1 MSWRAKLQ
9 EQRGA
14 VFQKGQGDP
23 LTQLT
28 QPQNGRSDSLT
39 KLTKPS
45 CVSSVSDPSG
55 NSANIGAAVL
65 LDAPALKQ
73 LRARLLALAGA
84 NWIDAASIHRLHDLD
99 VAACIGLDSRQLAG
113 YLSLLEETAERHAGR
128 VPAGHTAAI
137 HCQLCGPVWAY
148 PDVAAVLPVVDGWPR
163 ALGCPWCFVRKAGG
177 YIPRPPVA
185 CEGCRHFTPDTISP
199 AAGMGACGAGKGTQY
214 PMQRRG
220 CSHFH
225 PIKKATL

>member
-1 MSWRAKLQ
+1 MNWHARLAERRGGDISKRA
-9 EQRGA
+9 G
-14 VFQKGQGDP
+14 V
-23 LTQLT
+23 LTDKT
-28 QPQNGRSDSLT
+28 DESPF
-39 KLTKPS
+39 
-45 CVSSVSDPSG
+45 VSFVSDPDGHSE
-55 NSANIGAAVL
+55 NIVPDPRPL
-65 LDAPALKQ
+65 TDALKP
-73 LRARLLALAGA
+73 LRAHLLALAAAEGT
-84 NWIDAASIHRLHDLD
+84 DAAHVHRLHDLD
-99 VAACIGLDSRQLAG
+99 VAACIGLDAYQLAR
-113 YLSLLEETAERHAGR
+113 YLAMLADTADRHAGR
-128 VPAGHTAAI
+128 VPAGDTARMHCEHCGTVWI
-137 HCQLCGPVWAY
+137 H
-148 PDVAAVLPVVDGWPR
+148 PDVAAVLPVVYGWPR

>member
-14 VFQKGQGDP
+14 VFQKGPGDP
-23 LTQLT
+23 
-28 QPQNGRSDSLT
+28 LT

-55 NSANIGAAVL
+55 HSANIGAAAL

-73 LRARLLALAGA
+73 LRAHLLALAA
-84 NWIDAASIHRLHDLD
+84 ADHMDAATIHRLHDLD
-99 VAACIGLDSRQLAG
+99 VAACIGLDARHLAA

-137 HCQLCGPVWAY
+137 HCQHCGPVWVH
-148 PDVAAVLPVVDGWPR
+148 PDVADVLPMVSGWPR

-177 YIPRPPVA
+177 HIPRPSVA
-185 CEGCRHFTPDTISP
+185 CSGCRHFFPDTINPEAS
-199 AAGMGACGAGKGTQY
+199 MGVCAAGKGMY
-214 PMQRRG
+214 WPMQRHTCGNHSTRN
-220 CSHFH
+220 SDDH
-225 PIKKATL
+225 A